1 MFRDIP
7 PAEVE
12 QFRSF
17 MYVYSRGATLLT
29 EGEQDDR
36 GLFLLR
42 KGKVNIFKN
51 TGSGRDLI
59 STIEAINFFGEM
71 AIIVGGA
78 RSATVVAESDEVV
91 VYAFRKPDLTALM
104 KNPKWSLMLVTRLC
118 SDLKNANEQLTE
130 LRGRSRKLQEVHDRQ
145 TREMIEIFSL
155 ISEVQNAV
163 AQEAV
168 VTSREW
174 YYLKSLAQFTRKVVR
189 AHFPE
194 ITERV
199 EPLDPQTW
207 QRIRAEGLLSADLEK
222 CMEKYASKS
231 T

>member
-7 PAEVE
+7 PSEVD
-12 QFRSF
+12 QFKSF
-17 MYVYSRGATLLT
+17 MYVYSYGATLLV
-29 EGEQDDR
+29 EGEHDDR

-42 KGKVNIFKN
+42 KGKVNIYKN
-51 TGSGRDLI
+51 TGSKRDLI

-78 RSATVVAESDEVV
+78 RSATVEAASDEVV

-104 KNPKWSLMLVTRLC
+104 KNPKWSLMLVSRLC

-130 LRGRSRKLQEVHDRQ
+130 LRTRSRNLQEVHERQ
-145 TREMIEIFSL
+145 TRELVEIFSL

-163 AQEAV
+163 AQDAV

-174 YYLKSLAQFTRKVVR
+174 HYLKSLEAFTRKVVR

-194 ITERV
+194 ITDRV

-207 QRIRAEGLLSADLEK
+207 QRIRQEGLLSADLEK
-222 CMEKYASKS
+222 CMEKYSGKS
-231 T
+231 S